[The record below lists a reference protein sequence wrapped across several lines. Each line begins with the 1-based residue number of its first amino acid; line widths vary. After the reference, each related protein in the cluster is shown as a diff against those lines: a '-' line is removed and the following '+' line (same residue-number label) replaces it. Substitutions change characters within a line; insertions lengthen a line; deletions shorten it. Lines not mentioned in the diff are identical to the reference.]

1 MSELKNITSKRS
13 GSIDLFKTISML
25 MVVVLHLLGHGG
37 GLKSLQSNSANWF
50 ILSGIESVCIIAV
63 NCFALTTG
71 FLYVGKKIKIKNIL
85 NLYLQVLF
93 FSLGIA
99 LIFFVLKKEPFS
111 VRSLLNFLLPIA
123 SKRYWYFS
131 AYFILFLIMPLLN
144 VVLEYADKRFLLAI
158 LGGAVILF
166 GVYAFVATMVFGD
179 TFGLQHGYSFIWLA
193 ILYLFGGAIKKYEI
207 YSKLKSS
214 NWLLLYLASTILSFA
229 CGIIFSALK
238 SFTILPYMSSYIFLF
253 NILSSLFLL
262 MFFASIEIKSNK
274 VLSFLAKNSFGVY
287 LLHEHTFIRNAF
299 ITDKLTFLT
308 DYNPLLAVLIVLGC
322 AIAIYIIGSVIEF
335 IRQLIFRL
343 IKINK
348 LTEKIDEK
356 IVTVYNKISKDKDT
370 ETENN

>member
-71 FLYVGKKIKIKNIL
+71 FLYVSKKIKIKNIL

-144 VVLEYADKRFLLAI
+144 VVLEYTDKRFLLAI
-158 LGGAVILF
+158 LCVAVILF

-214 NWLLLYLASTILSFA
+214 NWLLLYLASTILSFG

-262 MFFASIEIKSNK
+262 MFLASIEIKSNK

-335 IRQLIFRL
+335 IRQLVFKL
-343 IKINK
+343 VKINK

-356 IVTVYNKISKDKDT
+356 IVTVYNKISKDRDT